1 MMVYRNS
8 ELCLSSRRKVRAMSW
23 KEELEQLEHDKDWK
37 ASIDLIKEVIKET
50 PDDLDGYLLMN
61 YLLMNLL
68 VEEDYKR
75 NKHDF
80 YAGLLKKYFDESYSK
95 FLNNP
100 EYLFYT
106 GVTAYMSEWYF
117 DIEIHEATKMLK
129 TAMSLSPENNLYKWG
144 YYAFADMTNQQNKKQ
159 ALKYAKEIIESGSYN
174 LLKSKGA
181 LGKYILELMFN
192 SASKSTSE

>member
-1 MMVYRNS
+1 MAYQNL
-8 ELCLSSRRKVRAMSW
+8 ELCLFRKRKAGTMSW
-23 KEELEQLEHDKDWK
+23 KKELEQLEHDKNWK
-37 ASIDLIKEVIKET
+37 AAIDLVKEVIKET
-50 PDDLDGYLLMN
+50 PDDLDGYLSIN

-68 VEEDYKR
+68 VEEDYER
-75 NKHDF
+75 SKHDF
-80 YAGLLKKYFDESYSK
+80 YAGLLKKYFDDSNSK
-95 FLNNP
+95 FFNNP

-117 DIEIHEATKMLK
+117 DIEIHEATKMLE

-144 YYAFADMTNQQNKKQ
+144 YYAFADMTNQQHKKQ

-181 LGKYILELMFN
+181 LGRYILELMFN
-192 SASKSTSE
+192 SVSKSVSE